1 MKGVEL
7 VFLLIGGTVGVYL
20 RYRMTAQ
27 SATIWSLPVNILL
40 VNILGSFMLG
50 AFSILAISW
59 SLDAKYALLV
69 AIGFCGSF
77 TTMSAFALET
87 VNLIDHKQIETAII
101 NIFANVSLSLAAIM
115 AGRTLINTLLELTLH

>member
-1 MKGVEL
+1 MKGIEL

-27 SATIWSLPVNILL
+27 SATIGPLSVNVLL

-50 AFSILAISW
+50 VFSILAISW

-69 AIGFCGSF
+69 AVGFCGSF
-77 TTMSAFALET
+77 TTMSSFALDT
-87 VNLIDHKQIETAII
+87 VSLIDHEQIETAII
-101 NIFANVSLSLAAIM
+101 NIFANISLSLAAVI

>member
-1 MKGVEL
+1 MKGIEL
-7 VFLLIGGTVGVYL
+7 VFLLIGGTVGLYL

-27 SATIWSLPVNILL
+27 SATIGPLPVTVLL

-50 AFSILAISW
+50 VFSILAISW

-69 AIGFCGSF
+69 AVGFCGSF
-77 TTMSAFALET
+77 TTMSSFALDT
-87 VNLIDHKQIETAII
+87 VNLIDHKQIEAAII
-101 NIFANVSLSLAAIM
+101 NIFANISLSLAAVI

>member
-1 MKGVEL
+1 LKGIEL
-7 VFLLIGGTVGVYL
+7 VFLLIGGTVGLYL

-27 SATIWSLPVNILL
+27 SATIGPLPVTVLL

-50 AFSILAISW
+50 VFSILAISW

-69 AIGFCGSF
+69 AVGFCGSF
-77 TTMSAFALET
+77 TTMSSFALDT
-87 VNLIDHKQIETAII
+87 VNLIDHKQIEAAII
-101 NIFANVSLSLAAIM
+101 NIFANISLSLAAVI

>member
-1 MKGVEL
+1 MKGIEL
-7 VFLLIGGTVGVYL
+7 VFLLIGGTVGLYL

-27 SATIWSLPVNILL
+27 SATIGPLSVNVLL

-50 AFSILAISW
+50 VFSILAISW

-69 AIGFCGSF
+69 AVGFCGSF
-77 TTMSAFALET
+77 TTMSSFALDT
-87 VNLIDHKQIETAII
+87 VSLIDHKQIETAII
-101 NIFANVSLSLAAIM
+101 NIFANISLSLAAVI